1 MKIHIKELKS
11 ILKFY
16 LFYSELIFL
25 EKILKYY
32 KIIRFYEWMTSCDNC
47 RRFEFMND
55 KNDFKVSVLINEVWV
70 KLKKSFF

>member
-32 KIIRFYEWMTSCDNC
+32 KIIRFYE
-47 RRFEFMND
+47 
-55 KNDFKVSVLINEVWV
+55 
-70 KLKKSFF
+70 